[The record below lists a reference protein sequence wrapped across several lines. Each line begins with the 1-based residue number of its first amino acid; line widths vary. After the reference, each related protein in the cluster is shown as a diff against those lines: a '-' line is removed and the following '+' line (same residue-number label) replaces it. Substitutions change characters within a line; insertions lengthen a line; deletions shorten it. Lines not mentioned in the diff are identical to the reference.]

1 MTLDLLEPELAQT
14 DRAPWR
20 PTWCSVSRQAC
31 HAVLFPKI
39 SIRSGAASPFRSGH
53 SWLPDD
59 NLSASTNT
67 SEVKVP
73 DGQGST
79 ARGSADPTQVGGSV
93 RPGHRLLMLPITFL
107 PGLGRAFSVLS
118 RTADAGKWPGILVS
132 SVSHSAD
139 VPARSRHFIVRQEF
153 SVSRAHVWVGR
164 GPGNWIC
171 YDRFIPSERAWMEVG
186 DGSDHR
192 SQAAR

>member
-31 HAVLFPKI
+31 HAVLFPR
-39 SIRSGAASPFRSGH
+39 RSASGRALLPPFRSGH

-67 SEVKVP
+67 SEVKASRTDKAQPPEVLR
-73 DGQGST
+73 T
-79 ARGSADPTQVGGSV
+79 PTQVGGSV

-107 PGLGRAFSVLS
+107 PGLGRASFVLS

-132 SVSHSAD
+132 WVYHSAEYQPD
-139 VPARSRHFIVRQEF
+139 RGTSSFGKNSR
-153 SVSRAHVWVGR
+153 
-164 GPGNWIC
+164 
-171 YDRFIPSERAWMEVG
+171 
-186 DGSDHR
+186 
-192 SQAAR
+192 